1 MMSLFRKEEEEGLG
15 SGVLELERLSNE
27 GIQESFEN
35 KKCFQENGRM
45 EYERVQGEEEGIG
58 MIMPVSPAFTMET
71 SFAARLDSS
80 MAVPMCDLCV
90 DTTLP
95 DSALNLQ
102 VRSGGLIQFW
112 IWSGTKKKF
121 VGQEGGSLCTLSTS
135 AQEMQRERKICRD
148 E

>member
-1 MMSLFRKEEEEGLG
+1 MMSLFRKQEEEGLG
-15 SGVLELERLSNE
+15 SGVLELERLSKE
-27 GIQESFEN
+27 GIPESFEN

-45 EYERVQGEEEGIG
+45 ECERVQGEEEGIG
-58 MIMPVSPAFTMET
+58 MIMPGSPAFTMET

-112 IWSGTKKKF
+112 IWIWHK
-121 VGQEGGSLCTLSTS
+121 EGVCWAGGRSSLYT
-135 AQEMQRERKICRD
+135 
-148 E
+148 